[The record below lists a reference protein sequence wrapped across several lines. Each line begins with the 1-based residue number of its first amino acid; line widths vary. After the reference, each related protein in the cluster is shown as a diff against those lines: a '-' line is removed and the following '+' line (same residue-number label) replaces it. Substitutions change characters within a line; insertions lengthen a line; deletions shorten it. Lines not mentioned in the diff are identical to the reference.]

1 MYSPEK
7 TSRKTHHTEMG
18 TTQELEYPNA
28 PLDMPHTNHHSRTD
42 ADRNV
47 VAELKSGQFPHG
59 NKLKP
64 DDNRRE
70 IGRDPQYR

>member
-1 MYSPEK
+1 
-7 TSRKTHHTEMG
+7 MG
-18 TTQELEYPNA
+18 DYTRTWNIQMHLS
-28 PLDMPHTNHHSRTD
+28 DMPHTNHHSRTH

-59 NKLKP
+59 NKLKS